1 MNDLNYRKAIFAYWS
16 AIYFATAAG
25 ALIAISGLY
34 ATLIPGRMDLYV
46 AFGVGVAVFVALLAS
61 YAYALRYFKK
71 QLALAPIE
79 EVLRR
84 YGGVYKRI
92 DENRELFEHIQQN
105 APALLR
111 DAPWI
116 EGWLDTQD
124 RFLVEIANAAK
135 PEDAR
140 LGESFPRPW
149 PGGGVSEH
157 SIQAQV
163 VEVVAG
169 R

>member
-1 MNDLNYRKAIFAYWS
+1 MKDLNYRKAIFAFWMV
-16 AIYFATAAG
+16 IYIATAAG
-25 ALIAISGLY
+25 ALIAISGWY
-34 ATLIPGRMDLYV
+34 ATLIPGRVDLYV
-46 AFGVGVAVFVALLAS
+46 ACGVGCAVFIALLVS
-61 YAYALRYFKK
+61 YGYALRYFKK

-79 EVLRR
+79 SVLRR

-92 DENRELFEHIQQN
+92 DENRELLDHIQQN

-116 EGWLDTQD
+116 EGWLDSQD

-140 LGESFPRPW
+140 LGEDFPRPW
-149 PGGGVSEH
+149 PGDCAREH
-157 SIQAQV
+157 QIA
-163 VEVVAG
+163 EAG
-169 R
+169 ITANQ